1 MGLRLRRVAVVV
13 GVAVAVTAAGAVL
26 IGAAR
31 RDGDHPITGPALGA
45 ATSAALAH
53 TGGGTVTGTEVD
65 DEDSK
70 YEVEVTLADG
80 RQVDV
85 QLDEQFRVV
94 STTTDR
100 AGRYAPEIDPAEF
113 SAVVDNPWFPLS
125 PGSRWVY
132 AVTSSDGEQRITVDV
147 LTAPSTVMGVP
158 VVQVHDVVTARGTT
172 VEDTIDVYSQRR
184 DGSVWYF
191 GEATTAYDAGV
202 ASAEGSWRAGVDGAL
217 PGIIMPADPTPS
229 EHGYRQEYFAGHA
242 EDMGRVTSTRGT
254 ADVPAGHFDGV
265 VTTEDWSPLEPG
277 IVEEKSYA
285 RGVGVVLETT
295 TRGGDE
301 VVRLVEHTAP
311 G

>member
-1 MGLRLRRVAVVV
+1 MRRRRPAAPI
-13 GVAVAVTAAGAVL
+13 VAVAVVAAACSSG
-26 IGAAR
+26 
-31 RDGDHPITGPALGA
+31 
-45 ATSAALAH
+45 
-53 TGGGTVTGTEVD
+53 
-65 DEDSK
+65 
-70 YEVEVTLADG
+70 
-80 RQVDV
+80 
-85 QLDEQFRVV
+85 
-94 STTTDR
+94 

-125 PGSRWVY
+125 PGSQWVY
-132 AVTSSDGEQRITVDV
+132 AVTSREGEQRITVEV

-158 VVQVHDVVTARGTT
+158 VIQVHDVVTERGTT
-172 VEDTIDVYSQRR
+172 VEDTIDFYSQRR

-191 GEATTAYDAGV
+191 GEATTAYARGV
-202 ASAEGSWRAGVDGAL
+202 PSTEGSWRAGVDGAL
-217 PGIIMPADPTPS
+217 PGIIIPADPTRS
-229 EHGYRQEYFAGHA
+229 EHGYRQEFYAGHA
-242 EDMGRVTSTRGT
+242 EDMGRVISTSGT

-265 VTTEDWSPLEPG
+265 VVTEDWSPLEPD